1 MPQQTTA
8 STNVDTTA
16 PRIWEKNSFISLG
29 QVKCSDDEIDQ
40 FDADERN
47 DEAAEAV
54 DEQISLQNGERTHRL
69 VSNAAQRQRDQRDDD
84 QRVKDHGAENGTGGA
99 AEMHDVERRH
109 LGKPDHQH

>member
-29 QVKCSDDEIDQ
+29 QVKCGDDEIDQ
-40 FDADERN
+40 FDTDKRN

-54 DEQISLQNGERTHRL
+54 DEQIPLQNGERAHRL
-69 VSNAAQRQRDQRDDD
+69 VSNAAQRQRDQRNDD
-84 QRVKDHGAENGTGGA
+84 QRVKNHSAENGTRGA
-99 AEMHDVERRH
+99 AQMHDVQRRD
-109 LGKPDHQH
+109 LRKPDHQ